1 MRLLS
6 KLCKLVY
13 VQIKKRKLAKRKVLL
28 GRFVDIDDTTVLEGY
43 NKVGTR
49 SHINGANIGLGSYL
63 GVDNDFSNAKIGRF
77 CSIASN
83 IKVLAGTHPMSPYV
97 SFHPSF
103 FSISK
108 QAGFTFSDNNYFE
121 EIITVDGRHSCV
133 IGNDVWIGTNCLI
146 LAGVKIGD
154 GAMIAAG
161 SVVVNDVEAYTV
173 VGGIPARLIKYRFTS
188 EEISFLNKFK
198 WWDKDLLW
206 LQNNVELMRDIN
218 QFRDKYE

>member
-1 MRLLS
+1 MGVLS
-6 KLCKLVY
+6 RICKLVY
-13 VQIKKRKLAKRKVLL
+13 VQFKKCKLAKRKVIL
-28 GRFVDIDDTTVLEGY
+28 GRFVDIDNSTVFEGY

-49 SHINGANIGLGSYL
+49 SHINGTYIGLGSYL
-63 GVDNDFSNAKIGRF
+63 GVDNDLSNAKIGRF

-103 FSISK
+103 FSTSK
-108 QAGFTFSDNNYFE
+108 QAGFTFSDDNYFE
-121 EIITVDGRHSCV
+121 EVRTVDGRHSCV

-146 LAGVKIGD
+146 LAGVRIGD

-161 SVVVNDVEAYTV
+161 SVVVNDVEPYTV
-173 VGGIPARLIKYRFTS
+173 VGGIPARHIKDRFTS

-198 WWDKDLLW
+198 WWDMDFLW
-206 LQNNVELMRDIN
+206 LQKNVELMRNIH